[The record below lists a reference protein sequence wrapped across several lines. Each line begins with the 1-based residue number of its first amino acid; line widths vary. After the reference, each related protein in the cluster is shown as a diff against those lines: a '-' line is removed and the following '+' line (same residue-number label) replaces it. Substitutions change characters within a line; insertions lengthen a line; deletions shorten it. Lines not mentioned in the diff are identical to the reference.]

1 MNFQRYLSAKRTVDE
16 RAIDRGVEARL
27 AEELRG
33 RDAPDRDALCVLEV
47 GSGIGSTVTRLL
59 DRSWFPDRVDYTA
72 LDIRSENVA
81 AARER
86 LPSWAAAR
94 GFAVRRAGESADGS
108 ADGSA
113 RPRARADDRFVL
125 SRGQRRAEVRF
136 RTADAFDFLAETD
149 REFDL
154 VVAHAF
160 VDLVDPADALA
171 AFRRALAP
179 DGLAYCPITFDG
191 ETGFDPVSDPD
202 LEARLLDTFHRHLDA
217 SGDSRAGR
225 HLLATASATGEVL
238 AAAGSDWVVYP
249 RDGGYPA
256 DEAYFLDC
264 IVEMVAGAV
273 RKEGKI
279 DAERVAAWA
288 DRRREQITDA
298 KLVYCAHQL
307 DLLVR

>member
-1 MNFQRYLSAKRTVDE
+1 MNFRRYLSAKRTVDE
-16 RAIDRGVEARL
+16 RALDRRVEARL
-27 AEELRG
+27 ADELRE
-33 RDAPDRDALCVLEV
+33 RDDRENRDALRVLEV
-47 GSGIGSTVTRLL
+47 GAGIGSTVTRLL
-59 DRSWFPDRVDYTA
+59 DRPWWPDRVAYTA
-72 LDIRSENVA
+72 LDIEEANVA

-86 LPSWAAAR
+86 LPAWAAPR
-94 GFAVRRAGESADGS
+94 GFAVRRVGGESGSGANADAS
-108 ADGSA
+108 
-113 RPRARADDRFVL
+113 DRFVL

-136 RTADAFDFLAETD
+136 RTADAFEYLAATD

-160 VDLVDPADALA
+160 VDLVDPTDALA
-171 AFRRALAP
+171 AFRRTFAP

-191 ETGFDPVSDPD
+191 ATSFEPVADAD
-202 LEARLLDTFHRHLDA
+202 FEERLLDSFHRHLDA

-225 HLLATASATGEVL
+225 HLLAEASRTGEVL
-238 AAAGSDWVVYP
+238 AAAGSDWVVHP
-249 RDGGYPA
+249 EDGTYPA

-273 RKEGKI
+273 RKEGDL

-288 DRRREQITDA
+288 DRRREQIADA
-298 KLVYCAHQL
+298 ELVYCAHQL